1 MLELREEIPFVVG
14 GRAGHLP
21 GLRLDRVR
29 LNRRDSRGK
38 RERWFEMKIDVSQLP
53 YGAVIDAVANSRW
66 VVKNFVCDNGRVV
79 LDCAPA

>member
-1 MLELREEIPFVVG
+1 
-14 GRAGHLP
+14 
-21 GLRLDRVR
+21 
-29 LNRRDSRGK
+29 
-38 RERWFEMKIDVSQLP
+38 MKIDVSQLP